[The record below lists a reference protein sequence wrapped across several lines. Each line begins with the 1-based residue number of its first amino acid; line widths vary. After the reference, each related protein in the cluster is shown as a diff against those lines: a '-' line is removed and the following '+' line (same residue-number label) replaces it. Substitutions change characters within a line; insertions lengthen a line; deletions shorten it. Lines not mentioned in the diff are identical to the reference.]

1 MSGFSEHFYQM
12 FFGYFPQVSSVED
25 THEMHLL
32 QCFLAHAPEILYRQL
47 GDKIER
53 LVGMNGADAVG
64 FAVIRSHFGEKL
76 AVADTCRGGESGCFL
91 DTGFDF
97 FGNIHRQFYPFLI
110 LRYIKKG
117 FIYGDG
123 FDEVGIFLEYLM
135 YLMGYFSII
144 IMPAGHDDEVRAA
157 LLGLSDGLR
166 RVNAILPCLIAGCR
180 NHTTRSVEANR
191 YRFAPKFLIVSLLYR
206 SKEGIHV
213 DMYNLA
219 LCHSSLIFPKS
230 TKKMRFHKI

>member
-1 MSGFSEHFYQM
+1 M

-25 THEMHLL
+25 THKMHLL
-32 QCFLAHAPEILYRQL
+32 QCFLAHTPEILYRKL
-47 GDKIER
+47 GDEIER

-64 FAVIRSHFGEKL
+64 LAVIRSHFGEKL
-76 AVADTCRGGESGCFL
+76 AVADTCRGGESGSFL